1 MHNTSNTNPLALIT
15 GASSGIGAEIARAL
29 AARRYDLILA
39 ARRIE
44 RLERLAGELQRAHA
58 ASVTVIA
65 ADLSAAG
72 AARELWSTAGQGGRE
87 VDVLVNNAGVGLAGR
102 VADADVESVARM
114 MRLNM
119 EALTSLTQLA
129 LPGMLQRR
137 RGRILNVA
145 SLAGFQPA
153 GPGMAVYY
161 ATKGFVLSLTRA
173 LAVELRGTG
182 VTVTALCPGP
192 TRTEFDAV
200 GGAAR
205 IRLFRWLPLM
215 EAEKAAAAG
224 VRGMLTGRTTV
235 VPGWF
240 NRLLAIGGEL
250 PPRALATALNGLL
263 LRE

>member
-1 MHNTSNTNPLALIT
+1 MHDASNTHPLALIT
-15 GASSGIGAEIARAL
+15 GASSGIGAELARVL
-29 AARRYDLILA
+29 AARRYDLVLA

-44 RLERLAGELQRAHA
+44 RLERLAEELRQAHPV
-58 ASVTVIA
+58 SVTVIA
-65 ADLSAAG
+65 ADLSEAG
-72 AARELWSTAGQGGRE
+72 AAGRLWTAMGQAAHQL
-87 VDVLVNNAGVGLAGR
+87 DVLVNNAGVGLAGNLK
-102 VADADVESVARM
+102 DADVESVEGM

-119 EALTSLTQLA
+119 ELLTALTRLA

-161 ATKGFVLSLTRA
+161 ATKGYVLSLTRA

-200 GGAAR
+200 GGAAGT
-205 IRLFRWLPLM
+205 RLFRWLPLM
-215 EAEKAAAAG
+215 EAEAAAVAG
-224 VRGMLTGRTTV
+224 VRGMFDGRTTV

-240 NRLLAIGGEL
+240 NKLLAVGGEL
-250 PPRALATALNGLL
+250 PPRALATALNGWL
-263 LRE
+263 LRD

>member
-1 MHNTSNTNPLALIT
+1 MRNVTDTHPLALIT
-15 GASSGIGAEIARAL
+15 GASSGIGAEIARVL

-44 RLERLAGELQRAHA
+44 RLEGLAEELRRAHSV
-58 ASVTVIA
+58 SVTVAA
-65 ADLSAAG
+65 ADLSVAG
-72 AARELWSTAGQGGRE
+72 AAGKLWAATGQQAQE
-87 VDVLVNNAGVGLAGR
+87 IEVLVNNAGVGLAGNL
-102 VADADVESVARM
+102 AEADVESMERM
-114 MRLNM
+114 VRLNM
-119 EALTSLTQLA
+119 ELLTSLIRLA

-137 RGRILNVA
+137 SGRILNVA

-161 ATKGFVLSLTRA
+161 ATKAYVLSLTRA

-182 VTVTALCPGP
+182 VTATALCPGP

-205 IRLFRWLPLM
+205 TRLFRWLPVM
-215 EAEKAAAAG
+215 EAKTAAAAG
-224 VRGMLTGRTTV
+224 VRGMLEGRTAV

-240 NRLLAIGGEL
+240 NKLLAVGGEL
-250 PPRALATALNGLL
+250 PPRGLATALNGWL

>member
-1 MHNTSNTNPLALIT
+1 MRNASNTHPRALIT
-15 GASSGIGAEIARAL
+15 GASSGIGAEIARVL
-29 AARRYDLILA
+29 AARGFDVVLV

-44 RLERLAGELQRAHA
+44 RLERLAEELRRAHSV
-58 ASVTVIA
+58 SVTVIA
-65 ADLSAAG
+65 MDLSEAG
-72 AARELWSTAGQGGRE
+72 AAGRLWTAIGQSAREL
-87 VDVLVNNAGVGLAGR
+87 DVLVNNAGVGLAGNLAE
-102 VADADVESVARM
+102 ADPESVERM
-114 MRLNM
+114 VRLNI
-119 EALTSLTQLA
+119 ELLTSLTRLA

-137 RGRILNVA
+137 SGRILNVA

-161 ATKGFVLSLTRA
+161 ATKGYVLSLTRA
-173 LAVELRGTG
+173 LAVELQGTG

-205 IRLFRWLPLM
+205 TRLFRWLPLM
-215 EAEKAAAAG
+215 EAEAAAAAG
-224 VRGMLTGRTTV
+224 VRGMFEGRTAV

-240 NRLLAIGGEL
+240 TRLLAVGGEL
-250 PPRALATALNGLL
+250 PPRVLATALNGWL